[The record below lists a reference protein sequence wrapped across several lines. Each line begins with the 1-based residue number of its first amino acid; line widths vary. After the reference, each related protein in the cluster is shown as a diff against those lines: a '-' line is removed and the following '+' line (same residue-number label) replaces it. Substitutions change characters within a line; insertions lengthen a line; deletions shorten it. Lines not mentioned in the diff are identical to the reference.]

1 MPPSIGVPVLAILPG
16 MYLPDMPES
25 AHVFHAEEA
34 LPLRYDDVC
43 QDGRLM
49 LTGMPH
55 ALTSVW
61 RACVRQFPLSGARS
75 AGVIPI
81 LAQLWVRGT
90 DARIHVGKPAR
101 SVGTGVFTHVKASD
115 GSAQRILL
123 DMRASIYGI
132 TGSVLGPQSEGEEVL
147 VGEVFARH
155 VLTKL
160 FAPPGQR
167 RVRELDIEGMAP
179 VPPTEVLWHSPES
192 MMAVPDEVSWLEPSA
207 ESAAL
212 QPLFGLQHT
221 DSNQHVN
228 SLAYPRLFEEA
239 AQLRFSERE
248 LQGQTV
254 AREVAVNFRRPFFAG
269 QRSRVDLRAFENREG
284 RGCVGAFIGADEKI
298 HCDMQMRFR

>member
-1 MPPSIGVPVLAILPG
+1 MVPV

-25 AHVFHAEEA
+25 SHVFHAEEA
-34 LPLRYDDVC
+34 LPLRYEDVC

-49 LTGMPH
+49 PTGMPH

-61 RACVRQFPLSGARS
+61 RACVRQYPLSAART
-75 AGVIPI
+75 AGVFPI

-101 SVGTGVFTHVKASD
+101 SVGTGVFTHVRAGD
-115 GSAQRILL
+115 GSVERILL
-123 DMRASIYGI
+123 DMRASIFG
-132 TGSVLGPQSEGEEVL
+132 TSGSVIGPQSAGEEVL

-167 RVRELDIEGMAP
+167 RVRELSLEGMEP
-179 VPPTEVLWHSPES
+179 VPPTEVVWSSPET
-192 MMAVPDEVSWLEPSA
+192 MMSAPEDVAWLDPRAKSSA
-207 ESAAL
+207 IE
-212 QPLFGLQHT
+212 PLFGLQHT

-228 SLAYPRLFEEA
+228 SLVYPRLFEEA
-239 AQLRFSERE
+239 AHQRFLERE

-254 AREVAVNFRRPFFAG
+254 ARDVAVNFRRPFFAG
-269 QRSRVDLRAFENREG
+269 QRSRVDLRAFENGEG
-284 RGCVGAFIGADEKI
+284 RGCVGAFIGPDEKI
-298 HCDMQMRFR
+298 HCDVQMRFR